1 MGRFRSA
8 YAAVYKAAR
17 LVLKNL
23 GVAVGET
30 ANYPRIELHSFVEN
44 GPLDKGNSVRQ
55 LTLTVEAMSSKSRA
69 EAVDLIDGSIRD
81 IVADNLN
88 LAADGFKVI
97 GVEQT
102 QLQDITENADSQQ
115 IIYRMLQ
122 TLTVFIETI

>member
-69 EAVDLIDGSIRD
+69 EAVDLIDGSIGTLSRT
-81 IVADNLN
+81 ISTWRL
-88 LAADGFKVI
+88 
-97 GVEQT
+97 T
-102 QLQDITENADSQQ
+102 DS
-115 IIYRMLQ
+115 R
-122 TLTVFIETI
+122 